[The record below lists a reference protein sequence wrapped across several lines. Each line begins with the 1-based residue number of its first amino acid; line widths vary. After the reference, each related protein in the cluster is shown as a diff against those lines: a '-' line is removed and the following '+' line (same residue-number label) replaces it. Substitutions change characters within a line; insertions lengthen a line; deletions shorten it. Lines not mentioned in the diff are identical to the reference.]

1 MAYLRPNLFERLV
14 FNSLAMKF
22 GFGGAG
28 TLTVRGR
35 QSGIDRKAPV
45 IPVELAGKR
54 YLVSTRGNA
63 GWVRNLRAAGGRG
76 ELTVK
81 GKTMS
86 FLAAEVPL
94 EERKPLIEA
103 YRKVAGKTVARYWKA
118 LPGDADHPVFRL
130 DPS

>member
-1 MAYLRPNLFERLV
+1 MASDD
-14 FNSLAMKF
+14 NSLIGRVGRYARV
-22 GFGGAG
+22 GTSVGGLA
-28 TLTVRGR
+28 V
-35 QSGIDRKAPV
+35 K
-45 IPVELAGKR
+45 LAGER